1 MSLLIKHQSF
11 YHVETSQLIC
21 RTNQLTDFNLMATLS
36 FNELNL
42 PESSVL
48 KIFMAIIWSTPESV
62 WAVKIHKLN
71 TLLDSRTAVI

>member
-11 YHVETSQLIC
+11 YHVETSQLIY

-42 PESSVL
+42 PESSVIVSQ
-48 KIFMAIIWSTPESV
+48 IFMVIIWSTPESV
-62 WAVKIHKLN
+62 LSRKN
-71 TLLDSRTAVI
+71 T